1 MLCMCQTPNPTND
14 EADWCSN
21 MPPESLR
28 TLVHALLSHIPDDPS
43 SIVIFKEN
51 EAPGSTNGGQ
61 SSSIVPVYDPSLVYL
76 LELCTVL
83 ALRDVETIAALGADV
98 AEALQNVMRNAASY
112 HTIMVSRTMFYSLHL
127 LHASYEK
134 SFLRVPVVLHTISNF
149 KKDLFERSAPLVL
162 QGLNQCIEEPG
173 PLRHEVMTSPDFWV
187 ILRKLTAN
195 AKAAPTVF
203 EILEGVAIGSPP
215 TIIADN
221 YESAVKLL
229 NEFASAGSVGAT
241 TEQKQDKR
249 PRRGQ
254 QSAPPK
260 KEKPQVAA
268 AVARGVKAITM
279 IYSLT
284 TRIPVLMKQSHLDS
298 KDAWAAYWSPIFEAL
313 TTQCSNPC
321 REIRHQAFSSLQRT
335 LLSPELTSGEHEEW
349 TAIFSEVLFPLIL
362 KLLKPEVYSSDP
374 VGMSETR
381 VQAATLLCKIFLHY
395 LVLLS
400 QWDGMLDLW
409 LKILDI
415 MDRLMNSGQGDS
427 LVGLLSNLICLLLK
441 QTAGRSRARKLEEH
455 FTCNV

>member
-1 MLCMCQTPNPTND
+1 
-14 EADWCSN
+14 
-21 MPPESLR
+21 MPAESLKPL
-28 TLVHALLSHIPDDPS
+28 TQALLLQIPDDPS
-43 SIVIFKEN
+43 SIVITVKSEN
-51 EAPGSTNGGQ
+51 EAPSPSSGHTPSNG
-61 SSSIVPVYDPSLVYL
+61 PVYDPAMVYL

-83 ALRDVETIAALGADV
+83 ALRDNQTINTLGGDV
-98 AEALQNVMRNAASY
+98 AEALQNVMRNASSY
-112 HTIMVSRTMFYSLHL
+112 HTIVVSRTMFYLLHL
-127 LHASYEK
+127 LHASYER
-134 SFLRVPVVLHTISNF
+134 SYLRVPVVLHTISSF
-149 KKDLFERSAPLVL
+149 KKDLFDKSAPLVL
-162 QGLNQCIEEPG
+162 QGLNQCIKEPG
-173 PLRHEVMTSPDFWV
+173 PLRNEIMTSPDFWV

-195 AKAAPTVF
+195 SKAAPTVF
-203 EILEGVAIGSPP
+203 EILEGVAVGSPP
-215 TIIADN
+215 TIMADN

-229 NEFASAGSVGAT
+229 NDFASAGSVGAT

-249 PRRGQ
+249 ARKEQYHQ
-254 QSAPPK
+254 QALK
-260 KEKPQVAA
+260 KEKPQVDA

-284 TRIPVLMKQSHLDS
+284 TRIPVLMKQSHLES

-313 TTQCSNPC
+313 TTQCTNPC

-349 TAIFSEVLFPLIL
+349 TAIFSEVLFPLIV

-381 VQAATLLCKIFLHY
+381 VQAATLLCRIFLHY

-400 QWDGMLDLW
+400 KWDGMLDLW

-427 LVGLLSNLICLLLK
+427 LVSLVPWLTNFFSTNMRYRRK
-441 QTAGRSRARKLEEH
+441 PSRKA
-455 FTCNV
+455 

>member
-1 MLCMCQTPNPTND
+1 MYNFQVIPDGKTNLR
-14 EADWCSN
+14 SN
-21 MPPESLR
+21 MPAESLKPL
-28 TLVHALLSHIPDDPS
+28 TQALLSHIPDDPS
-43 SIVIFKEN
+43 SIVITVKSES
-51 EAPGSTNGGQ
+51 EAPGSTNGQ
-61 SSSIVPVYDPSLVYL
+61 PPSSGSVYDPAMVYL

-83 ALRDVETIAALGADV
+83 ALRDDETISALGADV
-98 AEALQNVMRNAASY
+98 AETLQNVMRNAASY
-112 HTIMVSRTMFYSLHL
+112 HTIMVSRTMFYLLHL

-134 SFLRVPVVLHTISNF
+134 SFLRVPVLLHTISSF

-162 QGLNQCIEEPG
+162 QGLNQCIKEPG
-173 PLRHEVMTSPDFWV
+173 PLRNEIMTSPDFWV

-195 AKAAPTVF
+195 SKAAPTVF

-215 TIIADN
+215 TIMADN

-229 NEFASAGSVGAT
+229 NDFASAGRVGAT
-241 TEQKQDKR
+241 TEQTQDSRARK
-249 PRRGQ
+249 GQ
-254 QSAPPK
+254 QKPPPK
-260 KEKPQVAA
+260 KEKPQVDA

-284 TRIPVLMKQSHLDS
+284 TRIPVLMKQSHLES

-313 TTQCSNPC
+313 TTQCTNPC
-321 REIRHQAFSSLQRT
+321 REIRTQAFSSLQRT

-400 QWDGMLDLW
+400 KWDGMLDLW

-427 LVGLLSNLICLLLK
+427 LVRLPSYMSI
-441 QTAGRSRARKLEEH
+441 TYH
-455 FTCNV
+455 